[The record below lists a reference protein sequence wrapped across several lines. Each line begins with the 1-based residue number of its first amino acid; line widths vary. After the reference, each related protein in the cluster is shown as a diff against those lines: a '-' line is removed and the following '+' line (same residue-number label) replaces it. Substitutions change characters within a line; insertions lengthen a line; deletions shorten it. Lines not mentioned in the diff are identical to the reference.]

1 MGSPIVHL
9 KRAAND
15 AQAARNFCSQV
26 MDWDFGEPQPD
37 IAGSI
42 DTGWADD
49 ITVSGPLTQDRGS
62 IQPGFVSAIRLDDL
76 AAAVAKSTELD
87 GTTIMAPTLHPTGVT
102 VAIIRSPER
111 VTHTLDPTVR
121 RIDIQNTR
129 NNRSSQ

>member
-1 MGSPIVHL
+1 MGCPIVRFKL
-9 KRAAND
+9 AAND
-15 AQAARNFCSQV
+15 AQAARNFYSQV

-49 ITVSGPLTQDRGS
+49 ITVSGTLTQDRGS
-62 IQPGFVSAIRLDDL
+62 IQPGFVAAIRLDDL

-102 VAIIRSPER
+102 VAIIRSPGR
-111 VTHTLDPTVR
+111 VTHTL
-121 RIDIQNTR
+121 IQ
-129 NNRSSQ
+129 Q